1 MDIEPIQTAGNIVNT
16 AVIIAIIEDL
26 VATIIKAPHNNPIN
40 KNRISPKYAPESN
53 PSYCPLTISRLLLT
67 WDAVAVAEIIS
78 CKGIDAPVGSNP
90 SFGLVTPN

>member
-40 KNRISPKYAPESN
+40 KNRI
-53 PSYCPLTISRLLLT
+53 R
-67 WDAVAVAEIIS
+67 
-78 CKGIDAPVGSNP
+78 
-90 SFGLVTPN
+90 